1 MELSLNEDS
10 LQVYKALASD
20 TRLHIL
26 NLISEKALT
35 VSELAR
41 LTGFSKAIISRH
53 MKILEDAQLVHL
65 GSKENYSAD
74 NRKKTYVLS
83 VDRIEIEFPNKIYL
97 PYKKKVN
104 EIKLGYYSDFSVQ
117 PTCGLADSKKIIG
130 SLDDPRSFV
139 SNERVN
145 ASLLWFADGFVEYV
159 IPNDLDAHQCPEL
172 LEISL
177 EISSE
182 FPESNNNWPSDISF
196 FINDIHAGTWTLP
209 GNYSDVRGKYTPSW
223 WESHLSQYGL
233 LKHLRITNE
242 DTGMDGKKI
251 SDVTLNDLKLND
263 SPFIKLRIGI
273 EPSAVNKGGL
283 TIFGDS
289 FGNHPQNILST
300 LYYSEKN
307 NHLS

>member
-307 NHLS
+307 NYLS